1 MRRGP
6 EQSAVQPLLSLEAQ
20 KEQEAWVRKRAGFS
34 AAKNYN
40 TRGFGVNYDN
50 RFNFRRLP

>member
-1 MRRGP
+1 MRRGSS
-6 EQSAVQPLLSLEAQ
+6 QSAVQPSLSLEAQ

-40 TRGFGVNYDN
+40 TRGFGANYDN